1 MALTL
6 NNGIKKWIRWL
17 KNDSIQSLK
26 QVTNPDQDFVIDRLQ
41 RIDAI
46 TEIEVVINLK
56 VIH

>member
-1 MALTL
+1 MVLTL

-26 QVTNPDQDFVIDRLQ
+26 QVTNPDQDFIIDRLQ
-41 RIDAI
+41 RIDTI
-46 TEIEVVINLK
+46 TEIEVAINLK

>member
-1 MALTL
+1 MVLTL

-41 RIDAI
+41 RIDTI
-46 TEIEVVINLK
+46 TEIEVAINLK

>member
-41 RIDAI
+41 RIDTI
-46 TEIEVVINLK
+46 TEIEVAINLK

>member
-41 RIDAI
+41 RLDTI
-46 TEIEVVINLK
+46 TEIEVAINLK

>member
-17 KNDSIQSLK
+17 KND
-26 QVTNPDQDFVIDRLQ
+26 RLQ
-41 RIDAI
+41 MIDTI
-46 TEIEVVINLK
+46 TEIKDVTDLK

>member
-26 QVTNPDQDFVIDRLQ
+26 QVTNPDQDFIIDRLQ
-41 RIDAI
+41 RIDTI
-46 TEIEVVINLK
+46 TEIEVAINLK